1 MRVFAGQGT
10 GTNGGM
16 APSAVPTLAA
26 RFESPEQA
34 RAAIQRLENSGI
46 DGTDI
51 ELLGSG
57 ADKARVPRAPGPQDR
72 RFTRYIV
79 PRVAIGAVVGAVAGA
94 VLGLIVGLIVG
105 AVVDTS
111 AGVVVACAV
120 FGAIAGATVGAFVR
134 FERNIGFSNDWSATF
149 VDTRGK
155 PLWVAVRAR
164 DKTSFERARNALQTI
179 DPIELRSD
187 DRGGGSRS

>member
-1 MRVFAGQGT
+1 
-10 GTNGGM
+10 M

-34 RAAIQRLENSGI
+34 RAAIERLENSGI

-57 ADKARVPRAPGPQDR
+57 ADTARRPRDPGPQDR
-72 RFTRYIV
+72 RMARYLA
-79 PRVAIGAVVGAVAGA
+79 PRVASGAVVGAIAGGL
-94 VLGLIVGLIVG
+94 LGVVVGLLLALVFDTGG
-105 AVVDTS
+105 AVV
-111 AGVVVACAV
+111 AYCGV
-120 FGAIAGATVGAFVR
+120 FGVIAGSTVGAFVR
-134 FERNIGFSNDWSATF
+134 FERNVGFSNDWSATF

-164 DKTSFERARNALQTI
+164 DDSSFDRARNALQTV
-179 DPIELRSD
+179 DAIEIRAD
-187 DRGGGSRS
+187 DEALGRN